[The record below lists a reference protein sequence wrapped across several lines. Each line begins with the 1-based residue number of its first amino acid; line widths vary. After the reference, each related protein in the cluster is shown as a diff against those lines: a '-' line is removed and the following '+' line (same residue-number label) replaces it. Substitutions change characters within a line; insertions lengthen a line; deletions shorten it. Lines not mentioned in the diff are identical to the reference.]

1 LTQVIRGKSFLN
13 KYQMSKVEEFLTKA
27 EEQEIV
33 EAIRVA
39 EKKTSGEIRVH
50 LEKTTSMD
58 AFDRAMEVFHEL
70 KMDETELKNGV
81 LIYLAVKDKTFVI
94 CGDKGI
100 NDVVTSD
107 FWDCTKDIM
116 VAHFKN
122 GNYKQGLIDGILR
135 AGEQLSNYFPWEH
148 DDTNELSNEISKG

>member
-1 LTQVIRGKSFLN
+1 
-13 KYQMSKVEEFLTKA
+13 MSKVEDFLTKE

-39 EKKTSGEIRVH
+39 EKNTSGEIRVH
-50 LEKTTSMD
+50 IEKTTSLD
-58 AFDRAMEVFHEL
+58 AYDRAMEVFNLL

-100 NDVVTSD
+100 NDVVAND
-107 FWDCTKDIM
+107 FWDSTRDIM
-116 VAHFKN
+116 VNHFKS
-122 GNYKQGLIDGILR
+122 GNYKQGLIDGVIN
-135 AGEQLSNYFPWEH
+135 AGNQLQKHFPYLEG
-148 DDTNELSNEISKG
+148 DTNELSNEISKG

>member
-1 LTQVIRGKSFLN
+1 
-13 KYQMSKVEEFLTKA
+13 MSKVEDFLTQE

-39 EKKTSGEIRVH
+39 EKNTSGEIRVH
-50 LEKTTSMD
+50 IEKTTSMD
-58 AFDRAMEVFHEL
+58 AFDRAMEVFHLL

-100 NDVVTSD
+100 NDVVAND
-107 FWDCTKDIM
+107 FWDCTRDIM
-116 VAHFKN
+116 VANFKK
-122 GNYKQGLIDGILR
+122 GNYKQGLIDGIIN
-135 AGEQLSNYFPWEH
+135 AGEQLKKYFPWQEG
-148 DDTNELSNEISKG
+148 DTNELSNEISKG